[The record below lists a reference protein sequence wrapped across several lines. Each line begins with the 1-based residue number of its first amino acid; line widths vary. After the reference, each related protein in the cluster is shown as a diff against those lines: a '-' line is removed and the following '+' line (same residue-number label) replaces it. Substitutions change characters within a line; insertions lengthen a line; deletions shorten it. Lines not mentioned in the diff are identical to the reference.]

1 MAHLWFAILG
11 DRDEPFG
18 SCAPDVD
25 ERGHDASWDGYGRSC
40 WLHNTNLSWLNNWLV
55 LLKKTFITRHWLAK
69 KISLPRDMN
78 MGEGIFLQAMWNLE
92 MFFFRDFFL
101 LR

>member
-25 ERGHDASWDGYGRSC
+25 ERGHDASWDGHERSC
-40 WLHNTNLSWLNNWLV
+40 WLHDTNLSWLNNWLV
-55 LLKKTFITRHWLAK
+55 L
-69 KISLPRDMN
+69 
-78 MGEGIFLQAMWNLE
+78 
-92 MFFFRDFFL
+92 
-101 LR
+101 

>member
-25 ERGHDASWDGYGRSC
+25 ERGHDASWDGYERSC

-55 LLKKTFITRHWLAK
+55 LLKKTFIMQHWLAK

-78 MGEGIFLQAMWNLE
+78 TGEGIFLQAMWNLG
-92 MFFFRDFFL
+92 MFFLKDFFF
-101 LR
+101 